1 MLLLRILLTYIIFV
15 SLGLSELEEVS
26 VNLVIFSHLH
36 ELREGL
42 EMLAEEW
49 ALVIWHVHRQRTG

>member
-26 VNLVIFSHLH
+26 VNLVTFSHLH

-49 ALVIWHVHRQRTG
+49 ALVIWHVHRQRTD

>member
-15 SLGLSELEEVS
+15 SLVLSELEEVS

-49 ALVIWHVHRQRTG
+49 ALVIWHVHRQRTD

>member
-49 ALVIWHVHRQRTG
+49 ALVIWHVHRQRTD

>member
-1 MLLLRILLTYIIFV
+1 MTYIIFV

-49 ALVIWHVHRQRTG
+49 ALVIWHVHRQRTD

>member
-26 VNLVIFSHLH
+26 VNLVIFGHLH

-49 ALVIWHVHRQRTG
+49 ALVIWHVHRQRTD